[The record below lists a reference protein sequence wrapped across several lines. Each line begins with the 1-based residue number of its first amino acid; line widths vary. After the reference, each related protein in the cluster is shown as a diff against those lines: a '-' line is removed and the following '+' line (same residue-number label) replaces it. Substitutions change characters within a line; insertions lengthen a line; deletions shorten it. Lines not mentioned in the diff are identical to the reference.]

1 MFYFVVHYAYFLYM
15 LTRLCIFEYTTLKM
29 LIGLLYFENSAVGVT
44 VSWWTW
50 VGSRQYFV
58 CKPQVGSVWVGSRK
72 MDPRGSLLQHLRKE
86 IMNN

>member
-44 VSWWTW
+44 VSW
-50 VGSRQYFV
+50 
-58 CKPQVGSVWVGSRK
+58 
-72 MDPRGSLLQHLRKE
+72 
-86 IMNN
+86 